1 MPAYFDCGFSVRE
14 AMWHGEGIVLDDYP
28 ESWDEA
34 RLTAGLMW
42 EPVEVPLF
50 VKAGGIVPV
59 GVAPS
64 QRDYD
69 DPTISDIEA
78 EDQGDGYLKL
88 SGFKAIARDDT
99 GEVLSVPTGTYS
111 VISHATMGEIL
122 DAILQADGKV
132 KFETA
137 GSCRGGRQVWAV
149 AYLDEPFTIPGDD
162 TPTYPFLAMLNSHD
176 GSAACK
182 VVYTSV
188 RVVCWNTFQMA
199 SAEGDKTGAQYV
211 FRHQGN
217 ATERIESAKE
227 ALAGLR
233 AEAKSYSEFAAELAA
248 TPIDEHAVKTF
259 TEAFIVHPAEHGEF
273 VSERVD
279 GNIRAARAAFG
290 KLYNESLTTES
301 IRGSA
306 YGLLQ
311 SATEYLDHVRVARSR
326 DTYMG
331 RTLLR
336 PEPMKMRAVQLV
348 REVAGLTA
356 ASK

>member
-14 AMWHGEGIVLDDYP
+14 PMWHGQGNVLEAYP
-28 ESWDEA
+28 ENWDDA
-34 RLTAGLMW
+34 RLAAGLMW
-42 EPVEVPLF
+42 EPTEVPLF
-50 VKAGGIVPV
+50 VKAGGIIPV
-59 GVAPS
+59 GGVDHG
-64 QRDYD
+64 RDYE
-69 DPTISDIEA
+69 DPTIDEVET
-78 EDQGDGYLKL
+78 EDMGDGYLKL
-88 SGFKAIARDDT
+88 SSFKAIARDDT
-99 GEVLSVPTGTYS
+99 GEVLSVPTGGYS
-111 VISHATMGEIL
+111 VISHALMGEIL
-122 DAILQADGKV
+122 DAVLDADGAV

-162 TPTYPFLAMLNSHD
+162 TETFPFLAMLNSHD

-182 VVYTSV
+182 VTYTNT

-199 SAEGDKTGAQYV
+199 SAEGDKSGAQYV

-217 ATERIESAKE
+217 ATERIVAAKE

-233 AEAKSYSEFAAELAA
+233 SEAAAYREFATELAA
-248 TPIDEHAVKTF
+248 TPIDAHAVKTF

-273 VSERVD
+273 VSDRVD
-279 GNIRAARAAFG
+279 SNIKAARASFS
-290 KLYNESLTTES
+290 KLYNESMTTET
-301 IRGSA
+301 IRGTA

-311 SATEYLDHVRVARSR
+311 ASTEYLDHVRVARSR

-336 PEPMKMRAVQLV
+336 SEPMKMRAVSLV
-348 REVAGLTA
+348 REVAGIGA
-356 ASK
+356 GN